1 MHALIVDDDATSVMV
16 LSRMLADRGFTTRV
30 AGSLADARDSLDPS
44 PDVCV
49 VELEL
54 PDGEGTA
61 LLDDGL
67 GERTEFIVITGN
79 ASVESSVDALRRGA
93 CDYLA
98 KPIDG
103 AKLDRAL
110 ARFLVPPK
118 GASASALIGESP
130 EMQRLAHTLG
140 RVGPA
145 EVTVLII
152 GESGTGKEL
161 VASRLH
167 ALSGR
172 AKGPYL
178 ALNCGAVSP
187 NLIESELFGHER
199 GSFTGATRQHAGYFE
214 RAHGG
219 TLFLDEITEMPLEL
233 QVRLLRVLETRH
245 VARVGGSDNV
255 MVNVRVIAATNRNPR
270 DAVRQGRL
278 REDLLYRLQVVPIE
292 VPPLRHRAGDVRLLA
307 LHFLSQLNQAV
318 ATPKSFSE
326 AALARLEGYLWPGNV
341 RELYNLVQRA
351 FVLSDGPVIT
361 HPHVQPPE
369 PRNAAAVADTIRVA
383 VGEPLARVEERVILH
398 TLRHCRTQ
406 EEAARLLGVS
416 TKTLYNKLRLY
427 GRSASFR
434 KESSPSAADGDSA
447 WERRDSSA

>member
-1 MHALIVDDDATSVMV
+1 MPHALIVDDDASSVIL

-30 AGSLADARDSLDPS
+30 AASLAEARDSLEPC
-44 PDVCV
+44 PDSCL
-49 VELEL
+49 VELAL

-67 GERTEFIVITGN
+67 GERAEFIIITGN

-93 CDYLA
+93 RDYLT

-110 ARFLVPPK
+110 ARFLAPAQN
-118 GASASALIGESP
+118 GTNASTLIGESP
-130 EMQRLAHTLG
+130 EMQRLARTIG

-167 ALSGR
+167 ALSAR

-233 QVRLLRVLETRH
+233 QVRLLRVLETH
-245 VARVGGSDNV
+245 QVARVGGSDNV
-255 MVNVRVIAATNRNPR
+255 MVNVRVIAATNRDPGE
-270 DAVRQGRL
+270 AVRQGRL

-292 VPPLRHRAGDVRLLA
+292 VPPLRRRAGDVRLLA
-307 LHFLSQLNQAV
+307 LHFLTQLNQAV

-326 AALARLEGYLWPGNV
+326 AALARLEAYPWPGNV

-369 PRNAAAVADTIRVA
+369 PRNAAAPVDTIRIA
-383 VGEPLARVEERVILH
+383 VGEPLAKVEERVILH

-434 KESSPSAADGDSA
+434 KESSLPGVDGDSV
-447 WERRDSSA
+447 WGTTG